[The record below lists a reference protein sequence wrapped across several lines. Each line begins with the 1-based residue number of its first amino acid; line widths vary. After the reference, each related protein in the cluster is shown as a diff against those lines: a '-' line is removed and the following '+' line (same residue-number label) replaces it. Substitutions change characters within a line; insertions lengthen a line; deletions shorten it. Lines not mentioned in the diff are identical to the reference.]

1 MILVRAALEH
11 IFAALERVVTALVYA
26 WGLARG
32 RGRGEVRVPILMYHQ
47 VGLALEGVP
56 GGSDRVTP
64 ARFET
69 QMQAI
74 ADAGYRVIRLATLV
88 GAIRDGRI
96 HELRRSVVLTFDD
109 GYRGQFAFAYPVL
122 KRRRL
127 PATFFVVAGSLG
139 SMSLLPHLSG
149 GPPFPRS
156 GAPPSP
162 AWLPFSPDE
171 VREMTAG
178 GMSIGSHA
186 LTHRSLG
193 CLRPSERSVELRRS
207 KEILERDAGAPVD
220 LFAYPFG
227 SPAYGDLDPAAQEA
241 LGDAGYAAACTTVI
255 GRAGALSERL
265 ALPRVPVDESDGPFR
280 VRCKLA
286 GAYDWVGPIKLLWQ
300 LTVPRL
306 DRVNATAP
314 PEPETA
320 PAWTIH
326 EHPGH

>member
-1 MILVRAALEH
+1 MRLVRAALERL
-11 IFAALERVVTALVYA
+11 FTALEFAVTALIYP
-26 WGLARG
+26 WCLLRERTRG
-32 RGRGEVRVPILMYHQ
+32 AVRVPILMYHQ
-47 VGLALEGVP
+47 VGPALEGVL
-56 GGSDRVTP
+56 GGRDRVTP
-64 ARFET
+64 ARFEA

-74 ADAGYRVIRLATLV
+74 ADAGYRVIRLSTLA
-88 GAIRDGRI
+88 GAIREGRI

-109 GYRGQFAFAYPVL
+109 GYRGQFAFAYPIL
-122 KRRRL
+122 RRRKL

-149 GPPFPRS
+149 GTPPSLVPQT
-156 GAPPSP
+156 ASP
-162 AWLPFSPDE
+162 AWLPLSADE
-171 VREMTAG
+171 VREMASG
-178 GMSIGSHA
+178 GVCIGSHS

-193 CLRPSERSVELRRS
+193 RLRPAEREFELRRS

-227 SPAYGDLDPAAQEA
+227 SPAYGDCDSETEEA
-241 LGDAGYAAACTTVI
+241 LDAAGYAAACTTLV
-255 GRAGALSERL
+255 GRARGRSDRL
-265 ALPRVPVDESDGPFR
+265 ALPRLPIAEGDGPFR

-306 DRVNATAP
+306 DCVDAFAP
-314 PEPETA
+314 GEPGA
-320 PAWTIH
+320 RRALKIH